1 MAGGVRGY
9 EYLTKEEEDKI
20 HKQTRARHQESIN
33 RYQRDIKQYKKVKEH
48 LDKKMK
54 SGQELSK
61 NERIIYGQLDGNI
74 EYFYQQVNSIYT
86 KIEREAQSEIKK
98 ANESRKAFANPIYD
112 TGPGNTQVNKQAS
125 ITQKP
130 TKSAVNITDDYV
142 QPRENKIK
150 QDIQK
155 ATPQQAKQIGLTK
168 EEFKKKM
175 QTSLDVDEFDP
186 SSLSNIAGLKKSPK
200 NNRELETE
208 HQAAMIK
215 KYVPALTKT
224 TAVNNDPPKKAST
237 VNNYASNNAEL
248 FMDEVS
254 IIDRDWIS
262 SRFLVP
268 SNDLSRL
275 DQINRF
281 FSTTGWK
288 YNSTQLGANI
298 AINARPQFTRYADI
312 RGNNTS
318 LAMKTTKSF
327 TSKAFDTKVTLGR
340 STNNGIGRYY
350 SESIDDNATLVF
362 LEFGVPK
369 FNNLFT
375 YFIRAVTY
383 EDMYIANHGTT
394 PTGYTLGKAVGAL
407 VNLYFFPLTTII
419 IYAYKAVF
427 GFFFGGP
434 LDYYYFS
441 SAMPQYWATANNIL
455 NKIAVELGLILPAF
469 EGEGSDQSDKIGAQA
484 KLDESDL
491 QVLSEIIPGAFY
503 PSTNYIDLTYIA
515 ARLQIL
521 SNNQAK
527 AEYQEFVNKDDK
539 VTDFI
544 GYVTDGEKWK
554 KRNAPGESKLAG
566 LDNWF
571 KFTNLTDFFKK
582 HVVVENS
589 EYYPVDPSLPDPVS
603 QTPDPSGSSEGAAVS
618 SSKANSDAN
627 NGANQNS
634 VHPDG
639 AIRRT
644 PGFWDSLSGMA
655 DKVKKNLEHKAEV
668 LDSTIREGAKYAIFS
683 VDFQGSVSES
693 VSNSASDIELGGML
707 KGAGAAAR
715 NVKFNLSGGNL
726 IPGLAQAGDLLKNFA
741 MGALESMSFGLSN
754 VISTLMGNTFIT
766 FPKKWDDSELSFPQV
781 TYNMTLISPYGNT
794 MSQLQN
800 IYIPLAMLLAG
811 SLPLSTGERSYTS
824 PFLCTL
830 FNKGIQNIRLGM
842 ITSLSIS
849 RGSSNLPF
857 SRWKKPLAVEVSF
870 TVTDFSTLMAAPIN
884 SSIFGGEFNMRLN
897 QDNKFDEYIGVL
909 CGRDIYTD
917 IYFVPKLKKKISRMA
932 MAITQTFAG
941 TNSMASAGSSAIFGW
956 MGLFTKDRNIGANQN
971 NQIYY

>member
-1 MAGGVRGY
+1 MAGYTPVSRQEENRIYNDRLKHREEELNRYKRELDKYETVRKHLTEKIY
-9 EYLTKEEEDKI
+9 NKQKLTKEEK
-20 HKQTRARHQESIN
+20 
-33 RYQRDIKQYKKVKEH
+33 
-48 LDKKMK
+48 L
-54 SGQELSK
+54 
-61 NERIIYGQLDGNI
+61 IYGQLQGNI
-74 EYFYQQVNSIYT
+74 DYFNNEIDRIYEEVEADTAQTVKTMNRYRRQV
-86 KIEREAQSEIKK
+86 
-98 ANESRKAFANPIYD
+98 ANDLYD
-112 TGPGNTQVNKQAS
+112 KGAGNTQVKKQAS

-130 TKSAVNITDDYV
+130 TPSAVSPVDDYI
-142 QPRENKIK
+142 QPRKTKIK

-155 ATPQQAKQIGLTK
+155 ATPQQADKIGLTEK
-168 EEFKKKM
+168 EFKEKM
-175 QTSLDVDEFDP
+175 QTSLDSDEFDP
-186 SSLSNIAGLKKSPK
+186 SSLSNIAVLKKSPK

-312 RGNNTS
+312 RGNNRS

-441 SAMPQYWATANNIL
+441 SAMSQYWATANNIL

-515 ARLQIL
+515 ARPQIL
-521 SNNQAK
+521 ANKQAK

-603 QTPDPSGSSEGAAVS
+603 QTPDPSASSEGAAVS

-639 AIRRT
+639 AIRKT
-644 PGFWDSLSGMA
+644 PGFWESLSGMA

-668 LDSTIREGAKYAIFS
+668 LDATIREGAKYAVFS

-707 KGAGAAAR
+707 KGAGGAAR

-909 CGRDIYTD
+909 CGRDIHTD
-917 IYFVPKLKKKISRMA
+917 IYFIPKLKKKISRMA

-941 TNSMASAGSSAIFGW
+941 TNSMASAGSSAAFRW
-956 MGLFTKDRNIGANQN
+956 MGLFTKERNIGANQN

>member
-1 MAGGVRGY
+1 MAGYTPVSRQEENRIYNDRLKHREEELNRYKRELDKYETVRKHLTEKIY
-9 EYLTKEEEDKI
+9 NKQKLTKEEK
-20 HKQTRARHQESIN
+20 
-33 RYQRDIKQYKKVKEH
+33 
-48 LDKKMK
+48 L
-54 SGQELSK
+54 
-61 NERIIYGQLDGNI
+61 IYGQLQGNI
-74 EYFYQQVNSIYT
+74 DYFNNEIDRIYEEVEADTAQTVKTMNRYRRQV
-86 KIEREAQSEIKK
+86 
-98 ANESRKAFANPIYD
+98 ANDLYD
-112 TGPGNTQVNKQAS
+112 KGAGNTQVKKQAS

-130 TKSAVNITDDYV
+130 TPSAVSPVDDYI
-142 QPRENKIK
+142 QPRKTKIK

-155 ATPQQAKQIGLTK
+155 ATPQQADKIGLTEK
-168 EEFKKKM
+168 EFKEKM
-175 QTSLDVDEFDP
+175 QTSLDSDEFDP
-186 SSLSNIAGLKKSPK
+186 SSLSNIAVLKKSPK

-312 RGNNTS
+312 RGNNRS

-327 TSKAFDTKVTLGR
+327 SSKAFDTKVTLGR

-394 PTGYTLGKAVGAL
+394 PRGYTLGKAVGAL

-469 EGEGSDQSDKIGAQA
+469 EGEGSDKSDKIGAQA

-515 ARLQIL
+515 ARPQIL
-521 SNNQAK
+521 ANKQAK
-527 AEYQEFVNKDDK
+527 AEYEEFVNKDDK

-566 LDNWF
+566 LDNRF

-603 QTPDPSGSSEGAAVS
+603 QTPDPSASSEGAAVS

-644 PGFWDSLSGMA
+644 PGFWDSLSGMS

-668 LDSTIREGAKYAIFS
+668 LDSTIREGAKYAVFS

-693 VSNSASDIELGGML
+693 VSNSVSDIELGGML

-726 IPGLAQAGDLLKNFA
+726 IPGLAKAGDLLKNFA

-830 FNKGIQNIRLGM
+830 FNKGIQHIRLGM

-909 CGRDIYTD
+909 CGRDMHTD

-941 TNSMASAGSSAIFGW
+941 TNTMASAGSTAIFGW
-956 MGLFTKDRNIGANQN
+956 MGLFTKERNIGANQN